1 VAELVWAY
9 LRVSTRKEEQE
20 ESLEQQ
26 QRRAEAFAAQQHLPI
41 KIFTEQASA
50 KSITFRPVLT
60 AVLRDME
67 ALPARQRPKFL
78 FVTALDR
85 LARDI
90 ADSMYIGRMLRALK
104 ITLLVDGR
112 GEVRLDTFAERA
124 VFVGESLGGDA
135 ENEARSKRMRDS
147 WERRRRA
154 GLPTSNKVPYG
165 IQLVGEK
172 DVPIPESAAWVL
184 KAFKWYAEGIG
195 TYIIAKRFAEG
206 APVHTW
212 LTTRV
217 GEDGNRIPKTR
228 VTRWES
234 LRMMKLLRLK
244 RYRGSIVDAAL
255 FDRVQARIDS
265 IPKQSGRR
273 KREYPLT
280 GAMRCSGC
288 GRRPHGHATGG
299 STTQKMADGTTKRY
313 TKVNRV
319 RYYACSACSY
329 SLNAEIVE
337 QKFFADVG
345 QLVASEA
352 LLRRW
357 VSAPRMGSNEARQL
371 RSEAKKLEADLR
383 DEVVQRKRDHLFDLA
398 LSASIKD
405 DQFRR
410 QADRLETEVHAKR
423 NRLAEITAA
432 LSNDESTARTLE
444 RARSLLA
451 DFERLYGLA
460 SYEDKRQLVEAVA
473 DALGGLNVS
482 KEGLQWIKQPSV
494 AERETPAQRKGRPT
508 STSKNSKV
516 RSSSSKAKR

>member
-1 VAELVWAY
+1 M
-9 LRVSTRKEEQE
+9 
-20 ESLEQQ
+20 ES
-26 QRRAEAFAAQQHLPI
+26 
-41 KIFTEQASA
+41 
-50 KSITFRPVLT
+50 
-60 AVLRDME
+60 
-67 ALPARQRPKFL
+67 LPARQRPKFL

-90 ADSMYIGRMLRALK
+90 ADSLYIGRTLRTLK

-165 IQLVGEK
+165 IQLVGER
-172 DVPIPESAAWVL
+172 DVPIPDSAAWVL
-184 KAFKWYAEGIG
+184 KAFKWYDEGIG

-228 VTRWES
+228 ITRWES
-234 LRMMKLLRLK
+234 LRMMKLLKLK
-244 RYRGSIVDAAL
+244 RYRGTIVDPEL

-288 GRRPHGHATGG
+288 GRRLHGHATGG
-299 STTQKMADGTTKRY
+299 SATKKLVDGTTKRY
-313 TKVNRV
+313 TNVSRV
-319 RYYACSACSY
+319 RYYACSACNY
-329 SLNAEIVE
+329 TLNAEAIE
-337 QKFFADVG
+337 KAFFADVG
-345 QLVASEA
+345 QLVGSET

-357 VSAPRMGSNEARQL
+357 VSAPRIGSQEARLL
-371 RSEAKKLEADLR
+371 RTEAKKLEAELR
-383 DEVVQRKRDHLFDLA
+383 DEVIQRKRDHLFDLA
-398 LSASIKD
+398 LAASIKD

-410 QADRLETEVHAKR
+410 QADRLESEVHVKR
-423 NRLAEITAA
+423 NRLEEIAAA
-432 LSNDESTARTLE
+432 LSNDESTVRTLE
-444 RARSLLA
+444 RARALLA
-451 DFERLYGLA
+451 NFERLYGLA

-473 DALGGLNVS
+473 EALGGLNVS

-494 AERETPAQRKGRPT
+494 AEPAHVRRRAGTRT
-508 STSKNSKV
+508 SEVTANGTSA
-516 RSSSSKAKR
+516 RSASRAAKR